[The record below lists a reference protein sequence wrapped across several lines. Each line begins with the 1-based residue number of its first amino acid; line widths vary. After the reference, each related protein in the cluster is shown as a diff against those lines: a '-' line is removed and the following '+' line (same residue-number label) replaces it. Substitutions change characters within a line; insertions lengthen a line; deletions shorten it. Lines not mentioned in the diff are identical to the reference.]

1 MTKIITT
8 EYQPRKY
15 EVFANRL
22 RTDGTIEKQC
32 VSFIKYEPP
41 INIWTPAWEVWVMQP
56 EQYDF
61 YLVACTYSEKAA
73 IRKLKKVIRFN

>member
-15 EVFANRL
+15 EVYANRL
-22 RTDGTIEKQC
+22 KPDGSIMKQC
-32 VSFIKYEPP
+32 VGFIKFEPP
-41 INIWTPAWEVWVMQP
+41 VNIWKPAWEVWVMQP

-61 YLVACTYSEKAA
+61 YLVACTYSERTA
-73 IRKLKKVIRFN
+73 IKKLKKVIRFN